1 MNLQSIKNAVI
12 YAAVGILAIVG
23 GSGVQAGEMVS
34 AGWDLFQT
42 LPGTFF
48 GGAAFEGVP
57 LGTFNFNSGTNGD
70 FSRSIDPPNVFG
82 PDTIIKRLEA
92 AVPGADNSKFTN
104 ADLPGVPQLPGIGQA
119 GGPPVF
125 ISGGAVGRVDLE
137 VSALQLRSTMP
148 INLGFGT
155 GIYYETLQSIHG
167 GPMGRGLMDITFGPE
182 GIPHGMFN
190 SWLYIPIDLRIGSAT
205 APIVASD
212 ILLVTTTGADW
223 SHFPPTGALLIG
235 PQAAGQGGANYL
247 LNGVDQTTDFWPGQT
262 LNESITSVNN
272 IIGQHVVMS
281 ALVPE
286 PGSVVLL
293 GLGVLGIYGYGWRR
307 RQRAA

>member
-1 MNLQSIKNAVI
+1 
-12 YAAVGILAIVG
+12 
-23 GSGVQAGEMVS
+23 
-34 AGWDLFQT
+34 
-42 LPGTFF
+42 
-48 GGAAFEGVP
+48 VP

-70 FSRSIDPPNVFG
+70 FGRSIDTQKVYLT
-82 PDTIIKRLEA
+82 DTIIKRLELA
-92 AVPGADNSKFTN
+92 KAGEDHSLFTN
-104 ADLPGVPQLPGIGQA
+104 ANLPGVPPLPGIGQA

-125 ISGGAVGRVDLE
+125 VAGGTVGRVDLE
-137 VSALQLRSTMP
+137 VSALQLRSSMP

-167 GPMGRGLMDITFGPE
+167 GPMGIGVMDITFAQE
-182 GIPHGMFN
+182 GIPHGTFN

-212 ILLVTTTGADW
+212 TLLVTTTGADW
-223 SHFPPTGALLIG
+223 SHFPPSDALLIG
-235 PQAAGQGGANYL
+235 PQVAGQGGVNYL
-247 LNGVDQTTDFWPGQT
+247 LNGVNQLADFWPGQT

-272 IIGQHVVMS
+272 IIGQHVVMN

-293 GLGVLGIYGYGWRR
+293 GLGVLGICGYGWRR